1 MLSLTLK
8 LLAVLAGF
16 ASAGCWLYGVKTISR
31 EKELERRKRIAAR
44 KGETPNLG
52 GVQILDGDVRYD
64 LIATLRHQSQWN
76 RAGAIL
82 AAVAIALQALDLLSA
97 TLTSSQPM

>member
-16 ASAGCWLYGVKTISR
+16 ASAGCWLYAAKTISR
-31 EKELERRKRIAAR
+31 EKELERRRRIAAR
-44 KGETPNLG
+44 KGETPSLG
-52 GVQILDGDVRYD
+52 GVEIVDDGVSYD

-76 RAGAIL
+76 RLGAIL
-82 AAVAIALQALDLLSA
+82 AAVAIALQAVDLLSA